1 MTDLLDLSKEQI
13 ITSREIAEL
22 TGKLHKNVMRD
33 IENSEEYYFKVF
45 GGGLNFEQV
54 SYTLESTFSQKH
66 RMYILTKSQSLFIVS
81 GYSGELR
88 AMIQKRWEELE
99 HTYQAQV
106 LEEAER
112 KFIRERARTG
122 AEPMTSALKTQRED
136 AGKEVKYYHYST
148 EHDMIDVMVLGMKAK
163 KYCTLNDIKRENLRD
178 HLTKSQIDLIE
189 FLQSRNTVMLEMD
202 MDYHSRKKAL
212 KLLFIKKSVK
222 LGMSNDVA

>member
-1 MTDLLDLSKEQI
+1 MTDLLDLSKEQT

-22 TGKLHKNVMRD
+22 TGKNHADVMRD
-33 IENSEEYYFKVF
+33 IRKSENPYLKVF
-45 GGGLNFEQV
+45 G
-54 SYTLESTFSQKH
+54 TESKFALSGYRDLSGKSNPV
-66 RMYILTKSQSLFIVS
+66 YILTKSQSLFIVS

-99 HTYQAQV
+99 LVFQAQL

-122 AEPMTSALKTQRED
+122 AEPMTTALKAQRED
-136 AGKEVKYYHYST
+136 AGKEMKPYHYST
-148 EHDMIDVMVLGMKAK
+148 EHDMIDIMVLGVKAK
-163 KYCTLNDIKRENLRD
+163 KYCTLNNIKKGKLRD
-178 HLTKSQIDLIE
+178 HLTKAQIDLIE

-202 MDYHSRKKAL
+202 MSYQDRKKAL